1 MPISL
6 AYVDPD
12 RFPVPPNW
20 IAVGFLGGA
29 VVLAYDEARRPHAV
43 VDGVP
48 APLEPADVNP
58 ALAEAV
64 EAAALRCWPDGWTHA
79 VSDIFKVNR
88 RSLARDRLTSVALP
102 PAVMQVLGRISDS
115 PDADGLGRIMAAM
128 AWYADAYGE
137 GSSWPD
143 RVETA
148 AQASANVV
156 AALMESRR
164 GKPLRPVDE
173 G

>member
-1 MPISL
+1 MPIRL

-12 RFPVPPNW
+12 SFPVPSGW
-20 IAVGFLGGA
+20 TAVGFLGGA
-29 VVLAYDEARRPHAV
+29 VVLAYDDGRRPHAV

-48 APLEPADVNP
+48 APLDPADVNP
-58 ALAEAV
+58 SLAEAV
-64 EAAALRCWPDGWTHA
+64 EAAALRVWPDGWTHA
-79 VSDIFKVNR
+79 VSDVFKVNR
-88 RSLARDRLTSVALP
+88 RSLARDRLASVALP
-102 PAVMQVLGRISDS
+102 PAVMKVLGSISDS
-115 PDADGLGRIMAAM
+115 PDADGLGRIMSAM

-137 GSSWPD
+137 GSAWPD

-156 AALMESRR
+156 SALMDARR
-164 GKPLRPVDE
+164 GKPLRPQGE